1 MGSNSVYF
9 YLLILFIVIRNT
21 SLWIYSA
28 TCNRF
33 LDRSSVLILQ
43 ASNATDW
50 CAVCRWRVSMS
61 QLIVVFRCL
70 TENNWDYT
78 KAAQI
83 FVELNVRIIP
93 EHYLLWFRTLL
104 VGFILLY

>member
-1 MGSNSVYF
+1 
-9 YLLILFIVIRNT
+9 
-21 SLWIYSA
+21 
-28 TCNRF
+28 
-33 LDRSSVLILQ
+33 
-43 ASNATDW
+43 
-50 CAVCRWRVSMS
+50 MS

-70 TENNWDYT
+70 SENNWDYT

-93 EHYLLWFRTLL
+93 EHYLLWFRMLL